1 MIKYCARFS
10 LEPVG
15 QGLFYTGKIGSFNMV
30 YDCGSMKALN
40 KISSIIG
47 DYKSRLGNSKIDMLI
62 ISHLHLDHV
71 SGIEELMKN
80 TKVRYVFLPY
90 LLPIQRLLLALGGH
104 AHLTESYLNLLIDPV
119 SYFLELGADKVVL
132 ISGNNSKN
140 DERYERNNDEFPGG
154 EFDLS
159 SEDLN
164 DEAIK
169 LSDNEDLRKMIRDY
183 DNQLFE
189 ENFEG
194 KILLKN
200 HTGLVTLRKKWV
212 FRFFSPPT
220 KQNLSQLEKCVKQI
234 LPNTGN
240 INNVML
246 KKILLNKGHLDK
258 LEKCYKNTFK
268 ELNDT
273 SLIVFHG
280 PTKKQIHSLLCPADS
295 TRNMPSN
302 YYFYHCK
309 TELESNVKFGWVL
322 TGDVNFKKVSSAFLK
337 HFSDCLDQMNNL
349 LIPHHGSKG
358 NWNLDIMKHVVSPG
372 HWFVSFGLGNNHHHP
387 NADVISDIV
396 TSGNSVSLCN
406 DINRIDQY
414 VFP

>member
-1 MIKYCARFS
+1 MIKYSAGFS

-40 KISSIIG
+40 KISGIIG
-47 DYKSRLGNSKIDMLI
+47 DYKSRLGNSTIDMLI

-71 SGIEELMKN
+71 NGIEELMKN

-90 LLPIQRLLLALGGH
+90 LLPIQRLLLALSGY
-104 AHLTESYLNLLIDPV
+104 AHLPQSYLDLLLDPV
-119 SYFLELGADKVVL
+119 SYLLELGADKVVL
-132 ISGNNSKN
+132 ISGNNSEN
-140 DERYERNNDEFPGG
+140 DERYERNNNEFPGG

-200 HTGLVTLRKKWV
+200 HNGLVSLRKKWV

-246 KKILLNKGHLDK
+246 KK
-258 LEKCYKNTFK
+258 NTFK
-268 ELNDT
+268 
-273 SLIVFHG
+273 
-280 PTKKQIHSLLCPADS
+280 
-295 TRNMPSN
+295 
-302 YYFYHCK
+302 
-309 TELESNVKFGWVL
+309 
-322 TGDVNFKKVSSAFLK
+322 
-337 HFSDCLDQMNNL
+337 
-349 LIPHHGSKG
+349 
-358 NWNLDIMKHVVSPG
+358 
-372 HWFVSFGLGNNHHHP
+372 
-387 NADVISDIV
+387 
-396 TSGNSVSLCN
+396 
-406 DINRIDQY
+406 
-414 VFP
+414 